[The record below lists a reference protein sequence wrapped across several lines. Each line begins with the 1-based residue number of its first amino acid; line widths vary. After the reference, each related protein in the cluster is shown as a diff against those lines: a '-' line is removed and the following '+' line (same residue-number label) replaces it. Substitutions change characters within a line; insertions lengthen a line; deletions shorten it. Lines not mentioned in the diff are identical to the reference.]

1 MEDDPT
7 GTHSAGGEAVP
18 LSEHEQRLLDQIER
32 ALYAEDPKFA
42 STVRGGRL
50 RKPTRRRR
58 LQGIG
63 VFALGLVLLV
73 VGVAV
78 RALWIADNFPVLSV
92 IGFLVMLTG
101 AVMAVT
107 SVGAK
112 GQPAPAKR
120 GEPDKSRF
128 TGRMEERFR
137 RRFEQE

>member
-1 MEDDPT
+1 M
-7 GTHSAGGEAVP
+7 P
-18 LSEHEQRLLDQIER
+18 LSEHEQRLLEQIER

-58 LQGIG
+58 LQG
-63 VFALGLVLLV
+63 VALFVVGLVLLV

-78 RALWIADNFPVLSV
+78 PQLWLGSFPVLSV
-92 IGFLVMLTG
+92 VGFLMMLGG
-101 AVMAVT
+101 AVLAVT
-107 SVGAK
+107 SVGAS
-112 GQPAPAKR
+112 GPAAPAKNA
-120 GEPDKSRF
+120 EPDKNRF

>member
-7 GTHSAGGEAVP
+7 GTCSAGGEDMP

-32 ALYAEDPKFA
+32 ALYAEDPKFV

-50 RKPTRRRR
+50 RRPTRRRR
-58 LQGIG
+58 LQGVA

-112 GQPAPAKR
+112 GQQAAGKR
-120 GEPDKSRF
+120 AEQDKSRF

>member
-1 MEDDPT
+1 M
-7 GTHSAGGEAVP
+7 P
-18 LSEHEQRLLDQIER
+18 LSEHEQRLLEQIER

-58 LQGIG
+58 LQG
-63 VFALGLVLLV
+63 VALFVVGLVLLV

-78 RALWIADNFPVLSV
+78 PQLWLASLPVLSV
-92 IGFLVMLTG
+92 VGFLVMLGG
-101 AVMAVT
+101 ALLTVT
-107 SVGAK
+107 SLGGGGQAAQAK
-112 GQPAPAKR
+112 ET
-120 GEPDKSRF
+120 EPDKNRF

>member
-1 MEDDPT
+1 MDDDPT
-7 GTHSAGGEAVP
+7 GRDSAGGEVMP

-58 LQGIG
+58 VQG
-63 VFALGLVLLV
+63 VALFV
-73 VGVAV
+73 VG
-78 RALWIADNFPVLSV
+78 
-92 IGFLVMLTG
+92 LVMLVLGIAVQWTWLGGIPVVSVVGFLAMLGG
-101 AVMAVT
+101 AVLAVT
-107 SVGAK
+107 SVGASS
-112 GQPAPAKR
+112 GTTAAKT
-120 GEPDKSRF
+120 EPDKNGF

>member
-1 MEDDPT
+1 M
-7 GTHSAGGEAVP
+7 P

-58 LQGIG
+58 MQG
-63 VFALGLVLLV
+63 VALFVVGLALLVL
-73 VGVAV
+73 GIVATGTW
-78 RALWIADNFPVLSV
+78 LWNTFPWISAV
-92 IGFLVMLTG
+92 GFLVMLGG
-101 AVMAVT
+101 AVLAVT
-107 SVGAK
+107 SLGGGTANDAQAA
-112 GQPAPAKR
+112 GGTARA
-120 GEPDKSRF
+120 ETDKNGF

>member
-1 MEDDPT
+1 MDDDPT
-7 GTHSAGGEAVP
+7 GRISAGGEVMP

-58 LQGIG
+58 VQG
-63 VFALGLVLLV
+63 VALFV
-73 VGVAV
+73 VG
-78 RALWIADNFPVLSV
+78 
-92 IGFLVMLTG
+92 LVMLVLGIAVQWTWLGGIPVVSVVGFLAMLGG
-101 AVMAVT
+101 AVLAVT
-107 SVGAK
+107 SVGASS
-112 GQPAPAKR
+112 GTTAAKT
-120 GEPDKSRF
+120 EPDKNGF